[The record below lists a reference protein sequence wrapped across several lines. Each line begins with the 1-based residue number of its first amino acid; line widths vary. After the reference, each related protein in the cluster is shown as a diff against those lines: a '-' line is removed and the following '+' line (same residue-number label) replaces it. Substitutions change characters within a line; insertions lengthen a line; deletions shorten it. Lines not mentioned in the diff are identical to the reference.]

1 MASRPAVRATK
12 RNISDQY
19 NIACTLWSLILQ
31 EGWKPIATPFRRNY
45 APFAPS
51 QDNFPTWIAESE
63 LISPKTFRSHRTTTM
78 TTTPFKIDLI
88 DPAIGM

>member
-1 MASRPAVRATK
+1 MNAIASRPAVRATK
-12 RNISDQY
+12 RNISDQ
-19 NIACTLWSLILQ
+19 ILE

-51 QDNFPTWIAESE
+51 QDNFSTWIAESE